1 MANSMKKRMGNFI
14 PEEIPEL
21 ITPHIELC
29 SQKRAVVEGCKGVLQ
44 YDCDSVRLNCKTVIV
59 SFSGENLSL
68 CTLNDE
74 SITVTGRINDISFI

>member
-1 MANSMKKRMGNFI
+1 MANSMIKRMGTFI

-29 SQKRAVVEGCKGVLQ
+29 SEKRAVVEGCKGVLQ

-59 SFSGENLSL
+59 SFTGENLSL
-68 CTLNDE
+68 CTLSDE
-74 SITVTGRINDISFI
+74 TITVTGKISSISFI